1 MCGTT
6 VSGGDAGPPTAGG
19 RPSGAA
25 PAVGASIRAMSSPGR
40 PRRAT
45 IRDVATEAG
54 VSRGTVSRF
63 FNGEPYV
70 SAGSREA
77 IERAV
82 AKVGYVPNTAARNLA
97 LQRAQAVG
105 FIVHEP
111 HAVFLEDPNIGAI
124 LLGANRVLS
133 AADFQMVSLV
143 IDSDRDGARVDRYL
157 SGGFVDGAI
166 VVSAREHDTLLTTIG
181 RISIPA
187 TVVGRPPDGMALP
200 WVGIDNRGA
209 ARAITEHLVGTGR
222 RRIGMVAAAL
232 DRDSGSDRLAGFR
245 DALGD
250 RFDPSLVVDRPL
262 YEYSGG
268 RAAMEEL
275 LGRAPDVDGVFAASD
290 AVAAG
295 ALDALRAA
303 GRRVPEDVGVVG
315 FDDSSWARRTL
326 PELTTVHQPASLLGE
341 RAAASVLAQIRGEV
355 PDPLGTVLETHVVL
369 RGSA

>member
-1 MCGTT
+1 MGHTT
-6 VSGGDAGPPTAGG
+6 PGDPG
-19 RPSGAA
+19 S
-25 PAVGASIRAMSSPGR
+25 ASIPAMSSSGR

-45 IRDVATEAG
+45 IRDVALEAG
-54 VSRGTVSRF
+54 VSRGTVSRV

-70 SAGSREA
+70 SAEAREA

-97 LQRAQAVG
+97 LRRAQAIG

-124 LLGANRVLS
+124 LLGANGVLS

-143 IDSDRDGARVDRYL
+143 IDSDRDGDRVARYL
-157 SGGFVDGAI
+157 SGGFVDGAV
-166 VVSAREHDTLLTTIG
+166 VVSARQDDSLLSTIA
-181 RISIPA
+181 RLRLPA
-187 TVVGRPPDGMALP
+187 TVVGRPPEDLGVA

-209 ARAITEHLVGTGR
+209 ARAVTAHLVTTGR

-250 RFDPSLVVDRPL
+250 RFDPALVVDRPL

-268 RAAMEEL
+268 RDAMEEL
-275 LGRAPDVDGVFAASD
+275 LRKAPDVDGVFAASD

-315 FDDSSWARRTL
+315 FDDSSWARRTD
-326 PELTTVHQPASLLGE
+326 PQLTTVHQPARLLGE
-341 RAAASVLAQIRGEV
+341 RAAESVLAQIQGETA
-355 PDPLGTVLETHVVL
+355 DGLGTLLETHVVA